1 MGSIID
7 QVHQQDQARDDGVR
21 CPICAVPNVP
31 GRFCRHVRWTFDQGD
46 PVVFA
51 RFALET
57 SAYRHPRG
65 YRARD
70 IRTPWWAEHGDWV
83 VERVLDRFAALDGY
97 VFGEPADLD
106 LLALDIW
113 REFEPE
119 PSRPAIDRR

>member
-1 MGSIID
+1 VGSIVD
-7 QVHQQDQARDDGVR
+7 QVSQPDGLDGGGVR
-21 CPICAVPNVP
+21 CPVCAFLNVP

-46 PVVFA
+46 PVTFA

-65 YRARD
+65 HRARD
-70 IRTPWWAEHGDWV
+70 IRTAWWTEHGEWV
-83 VERVLDRFAALDGY
+83 VERVLERFAAIDGY

-113 REFEPE
+113 REFDAASAPV
-119 PSRPAIDRR
+119 R